1 MQIPIR
7 ILMARYQNHLYRIA
21 FSICQNREDAEVDL
35 NPASIR
41 RSRTTRVVRRMC
53 YTAACLVMLFA
64 ASNGI
69 CYAATGSSLVHTII
83 VMANGANVEISEDGI
98 SVSFTIESTGDLS
111 YTTAENG
118 RLYLNLNDEK
128 TDITDQCSATDYF
141 RKDYTDSEGNT
152 HVIIAGGTVDSY
164 GWAEYIFNAEGKY
177 IFNTMNIPTDD
188 ANPDYVPA
196 WFTKAEKDLG
206 LDADALLEQ
215 DGSYKMDEN
224 SVEQTE
230 TVTESAQ

>member
-1 MQIPIR
+1 MT
-7 ILMARYQNHLYRIA
+7 NHEKYKQA
-21 FSICQNREDAEVDL
+21 FDCLTTDAEINL

-53 YTAACLVMLFA
+53 YTAACLVMMFA

-69 CYAATGSSLVHTII
+69 CYAATGKSLVHTII
-83 VMANGANVEISEDGI
+83 VMADGSNVEISEDDN
-98 SVSFTIESTGDLS
+98 SVTFTIEKTGDLS

-128 TDITDQCSATDYF
+128 TDITDQCSDTDYF
-141 RKDYTDSEGNT
+141 RKDYTDSEGNK
-152 HVIIAGGTVDSY
+152 HVLIAGGTVESY

-177 IFNTMNIPTDD
+177 IFNTMNIPTDE
-188 ANPDYVPA
+188 AHPDETPA
-196 WFTKAEKDLG
+196 WFAKAEKDLG
-206 LDADALLEQ
+206 VDADALLEQ
-215 DGSYKMDEN
+215 GGSYKIDETGI
-224 SVEQTE
+224 EQTE

>member
-1 MQIPIR
+1 MN
-7 ILMARYQNHLYRIA
+7 NHENYKKA
-21 FSICQNREDAEVDL
+21 FDALQTDAEIHL
-35 NPASIR
+35 NRTAIR
-41 RSRTTRVVRRMC
+41 HSRNTRVVRRIC

-69 CYAATGSSLVHTII
+69 CYAATGKSLVHTII
-83 VMANGANVEISEDGI
+83 VMADGSNVEISEDDN
-98 SVSFTIESTGDLS
+98 SVTFTIEKTGNLS

-128 TDITDQCSATDYF
+128 TDITDQCSDTDYF

-152 HVIIAGGTVDSY
+152 HVLVAGGTVESY

-177 IFNTMNIPTDD
+177 IFNTMNIPTDE
-188 ANPDYVPA
+188 ANPDAMPV
-196 WFTKAEKDLG
+196 WFAKAEKDLG
-206 LDADALLEQ
+206 VDADTLLEQ
-215 DGSYKMDEN
+215 GGSYKIDETGI
-224 SVEQTE
+224 EQTE

>member
-1 MQIPIR
+1 MN
-7 ILMARYQNHLYRIA
+7 NHENYKKA
-21 FSICQNREDAEVDL
+21 FDTLQTDAEINL
-35 NPASIR
+35 SRTSIR
-41 RSRTTRVVRRMC
+41 HSRTTRVVRRIC

-69 CYAATGSSLVHTII
+69 CYAATGKSLVHTII
-83 VMANGANVEISEDGI
+83 VMADGSNVEISEADN
-98 SVSFTIESTGDLS
+98 SVTFTIEKTGDLS

-128 TDITDQCSATDYF
+128 TDITDQCSETDYY
-141 RKDYTDSEGNT
+141 RHDYTDSEGNT
-152 HVIIAGGTVDSY
+152 HVLIAGGTVESY

-177 IFNTMNIPTDD
+177 IFNTMNIPTDEAKSD
-188 ANPDYVPA
+188 ETPV

-206 LDADALLEQ
+206 VDADALLEQ
-215 DGSYKMDEN
+215 GGSYKIDETGI
-224 SVEQTE
+224 EQTE

>member
-1 MQIPIR
+1 MT
-7 ILMARYQNHLYRIA
+7 NHEKYKQA
-21 FSICQNREDAEVDL
+21 FDCLTTDAEINL

-41 RSRTTRVVRRMC
+41 RSRTTRMFRRLC

-83 VMANGANVEISEDGI
+83 VMANGANVEISEDDN
-98 SVSFTIESTGDLS
+98 SVTFTIEETGDLS

-118 RLYLNLNDEK
+118 RLYITLNNEK
-128 TDITDQCSATDYF
+128 TDITDQCSDTDYF
-141 RKDYTDSEGNT
+141 RKDYTDSEGNK
-152 HVIIAGGTVDSY
+152 HVLIAGGTVESY
-164 GWAEYIFNAEGKY
+164 GWAEYIFNSEGKY
-177 IFNTMNIPTDD
+177 IFNTMDIPTDD

-206 LDADALLEQ
+206 VDADALLEQ
-215 DGSYKMDEN
+215 GGSYKIDKTGI
-224 SVEQTE
+224 EQTE
-230 TVTESAQ
+230 TVTESVQ

>member
-1 MQIPIR
+1 MT
-7 ILMARYQNHLYRIA
+7 NHEKYKQA
-21 FSICQNREDAEVDL
+21 FDCLTTDAEINL

-41 RSRTTRVVRRMC
+41 HSRTTRVVRRLC

-69 CYAATGSSLVHTII
+69 CYAATGKSLVQTII
-83 VMANGANVEISEDGI
+83 VMADVSNVEISEDDN
-98 SVSFTIESTGDLS
+98 SVTFTIEKTGDLS

-128 TDITDQCSATDYF
+128 TDITDQCSETDYY

-152 HVIIAGGTVDSY
+152 HVLIAGGTVESY
-164 GWAEYIFNAEGKY
+164 GWAEYIFNSEGKY
-177 IFNTMNIPTDD
+177 IFNTMNIPTDEAD
-188 ANPDYVPA
+188 PKDVPA

-206 LDADALLEQ
+206 LDADTLLEQ
-215 DGSYKMDEN
+215 GGSYQIDETGI
-224 SVEQTE
+224 EQTE

>member
-1 MQIPIR
+1 MT
-7 ILMARYQNHLYRIA
+7 NHEKYKQA
-21 FSICQNREDAEVDL
+21 FDCLTTDAEINL

-53 YTAACLVMLFA
+53 YTAACLVMMFA

-69 CYAATGSSLVHTII
+69 CYAATGKSLVHTII
-83 VMANGANVEISEDGI
+83 VMADGSNVEISEDDN
-98 SVSFTIESTGDLS
+98 SVTFTIEKTGDLS

-128 TDITDQCSATDYF
+128 TDITDQCSDTDYF
-141 RKDYTDSEGNT
+141 RKDYTDSEGNK
-152 HVIIAGGTVDSY
+152 HVLIAGGTVESY
-164 GWAEYIFNAEGKY
+164 GWSEYIFNSEGKY
-177 IFNTMNIPTDD
+177 IFNTMNIPTDEAD
-188 ANPDYVPA
+188 PKDVPA

-206 LDADALLEQ
+206 LDADTLLEQ
-215 DGSYKMDEN
+215 GGSYKIDETGI
-224 SVEQTE
+224 EQTE

>member
-1 MQIPIR
+1 MN
-7 ILMARYQNHLYRIA
+7 NHENYKKA
-21 FSICQNREDAEVDL
+21 FDALQTDAEIHL
-35 NPASIR
+35 NRTAIR
-41 RSRTTRVVRRMC
+41 HSRNTRVVRRIC

-69 CYAATGSSLVHTII
+69 CYAATGKSLVHTII
-83 VMANGANVEISEDGI
+83 VMADGSNVEISEDDN
-98 SVSFTIESTGDLS
+98 SVTFTIEKTGDLS

-128 TDITDQCSATDYF
+128 TDITDQCSDTDYF

-152 HVIIAGGTVDSY
+152 HVLIAGGTVESY

-177 IFNTMNIPTDD
+177 IFNTMNIPTDEAKSD
-188 ANPDYVPA
+188 ETPV

-206 LDADALLEQ
+206 VDADALLEQ
-215 DGSYKMDEN
+215 GGSYKIDETGI
-224 SVEQTE
+224 EKTE

>member
-1 MQIPIR
+1 MN
-7 ILMARYQNHLYRIA
+7 NHENYKKA
-21 FSICQNREDAEVDL
+21 FDTLQTDAEINL
-35 NPASIR
+35 SRTSIR
-41 RSRTTRVVRRMC
+41 HSRTTRVVRRIC

-69 CYAATGSSLVHTII
+69 CYAATGKSLVHTII
-83 VMANGANVEISEDGI
+83 VMADGSNVEISEDDN
-98 SVSFTIESTGDLS
+98 SVTFTIKKTGDLS

-128 TDITDQCSATDYF
+128 TDITDQCSETDYY
-141 RKDYTDSEGNT
+141 RHDYTDSEGNK
-152 HVIIAGGTVDSY
+152 HVLIAGGTVESY

-177 IFNTMNIPTDD
+177 IFNTMNIPTDEAKSD
-188 ANPDYVPA
+188 ETPV

-206 LDADALLEQ
+206 VDADALLEQ
-215 DGSYKMDEN
+215 GGSYKIDETGI
-224 SVEQTE
+224 EKTE

>member
-1 MQIPIR
+1 MN
-7 ILMARYQNHLYRIA
+7 NHENYKKA
-21 FSICQNREDAEVDL
+21 FDTLQTDAEINL
-35 NPASIR
+35 SRTSIR
-41 RSRTTRVVRRMC
+41 HSRTTRVVRRIC

-69 CYAATGSSLVHTII
+69 CYAATGKSLVHTII
-83 VMANGANVEISEDGI
+83 VMADGSNVEISEDDN
-98 SVSFTIESTGDLS
+98 SVTFTIEKTGDLS

-128 TDITDQCSATDYF
+128 TDITDQCSETDYY
-141 RKDYTDSEGNT
+141 RHDYTDSEGNK
-152 HVIIAGGTVDSY
+152 HVLIAGGTVESY

-177 IFNTMNIPTDD
+177 IFNTMNIPTDEAKSD
-188 ANPDYVPA
+188 ETPV

-206 LDADALLEQ
+206 VDADALLEQ
-215 DGSYKMDEN
+215 GGSYKIDETGI
-224 SVEQTE
+224 EQTE

>member
-1 MQIPIR
+1 MT
-7 ILMARYQNHLYRIA
+7 NHEKYKQA
-21 FSICQNREDAEVDL
+21 FDCLTTDAEINL

-53 YTAACLVMLFA
+53 YTAACLVMMFA

-69 CYAATGSSLVHTII
+69 CYAATGKSLVHTII
-83 VMANGANVEISEDGI
+83 VMADGSNVEISEDDN
-98 SVSFTIESTGDLS
+98 SVTFTIEKTGDLS

-128 TDITDQCSATDYF
+128 TDITDQCSDTDYF
-141 RKDYTDSEGNT
+141 RKDYTDSEGNK
-152 HVIIAGGTVDSY
+152 HVLIAGGTVESY
-164 GWAEYIFNAEGKY
+164 GWAEYIFNSEGKY
-177 IFNTMNIPTDD
+177 IFNTMNIPTDETD
-188 ANPDYVPA
+188 PKDVPA

-206 LDADALLEQ
+206 LDADTLLEQ
-215 DGSYKMDEN
+215 GGSYQIDETGI
-224 SVEQTE
+224 EQTE

>member
-1 MQIPIR
+1 MT
-7 ILMARYQNHLYRIA
+7 NHEKYKQA
-21 FSICQNREDAEVDL
+21 FDCLTTDAEINL

-41 RSRTTRVVRRMC
+41 RSRTTRVVRRLC

-83 VMANGANVEISEDGI
+83 VMANGANVEISEDGS
-98 SVSFTIESTGDLS
+98 SVTFTIESTGDFS
-111 YTTAENG
+111 YTTTENG
-118 RLYLNLNDEK
+118 RLYITLNNEK
-128 TDITDQCSATDYF
+128 TDITDQCSETDYY
-141 RKDYTDSEGNT
+141 RHDYTDSEGNK
-152 HVIIAGGTVDSY
+152 HVLIAGGTVESY

-196 WFTKAEKDLG
+196 WFAKAEKDLG

-215 DGSYKMDEN
+215 DGSYQMDEN

-230 TVTESAQ
+230 TVTESVQ

>member
-1 MQIPIR
+1 MT
-7 ILMARYQNHLYRIA
+7 NHEKYKQA
-21 FSICQNREDAEVDL
+21 FDCLTTDAEINL

-69 CYAATGSSLVHTII
+69 CYAATGSSLVNTII
-83 VMANGANVEISEDGI
+83 VMANGANVEISEDGS
-98 SVSFTIESTGDLS
+98 SVTFTIESTGDLS

-118 RLYLNLNDEK
+118 RLYITLNNEK
-128 TDITDQCSATDYF
+128 TDITDQCSETDYY
-141 RKDYTDSEGNT
+141 RHDYTDSEGNT

-188 ANPDYVPA
+188 ANPDYVPV
-196 WFTKAEKDLG
+196 WFTKAEKVLG
-206 LDADALLEQ
+206 LDADALLEH

-230 TVTESAQ
+230 TVTESVQ

>member
-1 MQIPIR
+1 MN
-7 ILMARYQNHLYRIA
+7 NHENYKKA
-21 FSICQNREDAEVDL
+21 FDALQTDAEIHL
-35 NPASIR
+35 NRTAIR
-41 RSRTTRVVRRMC
+41 HSRTTRVVRRVC

-69 CYAATGSSLVHTII
+69 CYAATGKSLVHTII
-83 VMANGANVEISEDGI
+83 VMADGSNVEISEDDN
-98 SVSFTIESTGDLS
+98 SVTFTIEKTGDLS

-128 TDITDQCSATDYF
+128 TDITDQCSDTDYF

-152 HVIIAGGTVDSY
+152 HVLIAGGTVESY

-177 IFNTMNIPTDD
+177 IFNTMNIPTDE
-188 ANPDYVPA
+188 ANPDAVPV
-196 WFTKAEKDLG
+196 WFAKAEKDLG
-206 LDADALLEQ
+206 VDADALLEQ
-215 DGSYKMDEN
+215 GGSYKIDETGI
-224 SVEQTE
+224 EQTE